1 MPGLRERKFEAVAA
15 LVEEMKKSED
25 MRKKQ
30 ETSER
35 ILFTKLSDVCLP
47 VFNYLGTFVKY
58 ILDNNPR
65 QELLVKLSNKLYLRS
80 DGVYLCGKYKTQKD
94 GFIQLEVLDCFS
106 DHNIDK
112 CLDRFISLL
121 KKACGKNKKNIDKRE
136 VSISN
141 SRVRL
146 EKYSNVIDIS

>member
-47 VFNYLGTFVKY
+47 VFN
-58 ILDNNPR
+58 
-65 QELLVKLSNKLYLRS
+65 LSL
-80 DGVYLCGKYKTQKD
+80 
-94 GFIQLEVLDCFS
+94 I
-106 DHNIDK
+106 HI
-112 CLDRFISLL
+112 
-121 KKACGKNKKNIDKRE
+121 
-136 VSISN
+136 
-141 SRVRL
+141 
-146 EKYSNVIDIS
+146 